1 MMKSLKSVL
10 LSAGAAGLVLT
21 LAACGGGGGNGSGD
35 GDEAAVL
42 RRGISAKVDT
52 LDPHRSS
59 AKWENIVISDMIVG
73 LMTITPDRE
82 VIPGVAE
89 SWETSEDG
97 LTWTFNL
104 RESQWSDGE
113 PVTADD
119 FVYAFRRI
127 QNPEIASQ
135 YSSLLYIVKN
145 AAQVNSGELPPEELG
160 VRAIDDLTFE
170 ITLEEPA
177 PYLLGLLTHY
187 TTYPVPQHIVEQ
199 YGEAWIQPDN
209 IEVNGPYKLAYWRTG
224 DQLVSE
230 KNPLFYEADEVCF
243 DRVAYFEI
251 EDAAAVERRIEAGEL
266 DINNG
271 FDGGR
276 TEELEAK
283 FPGWVRTAPSLITT
297 YWSFNSSQEPFDDV
311 RVRKALSLALDR
323 EFIVDRVLTPGY
335 IPAYSFV
342 PPTMSNYNVER
353 PEVGF
358 ADMSREE
365 RLAEARALLEEA
377 GYGPDNQLSFEFI
390 HRSTDDNPKAAPV
403 AQANWNEI
411 APWVNA
417 EILRQ
422 DTKVL
427 YARLRQSDFEV
438 ADGAWVADFDDP
450 INFLYLLDSET
461 GQQNYGRYS
470 NPEYDALLAEASRT
484 RDLQARAE
492 IFAEAEAMML
502 EDYPITPM
510 WIQVTKNLVDPEL
523 TGWAENAQDDH
534 LSRWLC
540 RADIKAGAEPEA
552 DAADSAGE

>member
-1 MMKSLKSVL
+1 MKSLKSVL

-21 LAACGGGGGNGSGD
+21 LAACGGSGGNGSGD

-540 RADIKAGAEPEA
+540 RADIEAGAEPAAEA
-552 DAADSAGE
+552 TDSAGE

>member
-1 MMKSLKSVL
+1 MIRSLKTSL
-10 LSAGAAGLVLT
+10 LAASAAGLFMT
-21 LAACGGGGGNGSGD
+21 LAACGGGSSSDD
-35 GDEAAVL
+35 GAKVL

-73 LMTITPDRE
+73 LMTITPERD
-82 VIPGVAE
+82 VIPSVAE

-97 LTWTFNL
+97 LTWTFKL
-104 RESQWSDGE
+104 KETVWSDGE
-113 PVTADD
+113 PVTAED

-127 QNPEIASQ
+127 QDPAIASQ

-145 AAQVNSGELPPEELG
+145 AAQVNAGELPPEELG
-160 VRAIDDLTFE
+160 VRAVDDYTFE

-187 TTYPVPQHIVEQ
+187 TTYPVPKHIVEQ
-199 YGEAWIQPDN
+199 YGEAWIQPEN

-230 KNPLFYEADEVCF
+230 KNPLFYEADDVCF

-251 EDAAAVERRIEAGEL
+251 EDASAVERRIESGEL

-276 TEELEAK
+276 TVELEKK

-297 YWSFNSSQEPFDDV
+297 YWTLNTSQEPFTDV
-311 RVRKALSLALDR
+311 RVRKALAMALDR
-323 EFIVDRVLTPGY
+323 EFIVEKVLTPGY

-342 PPTMSNYNVER
+342 PPTMSNYEVDR
-353 PEVGF
+353 PEVSF
-358 ADMSREE
+358 VDLSREE
-365 RLAEARALLEEA
+365 RLAEARSLLEEA
-377 GYGPDNQLSFEFI
+377 GYGPGNPLNFEFI
-390 HRSTDDNPKAAPV
+390 YRSTDDNPKVAPV
-403 AQANWNEI
+403 AQANWQEI
-411 APWVNA
+411 APWVRA
-417 EILRQ
+417 DILKQ

-427 YARLRQSDFEV
+427 YARLRQSDFEA

-450 INFLYLLDSET
+450 INFLYLLDSTT

-470 NPEYDALLAEASRT
+470 NPEYDNLLARASQE
-484 RDLQARAE
+484 RDLDARAA
-492 IFAEAEAMML
+492 IFAEAEALML

-510 WIQVTKNLVDPEL
+510 WVQVTKNLVDPDI
-523 TGWAENAQDDH
+523 TGWGENAQDDH
-534 LSRWLC
+534 LSRWMC
-540 RADIKAGAEPEA
+540 RADAATVSAESEA
-552 DAADSAGE
+552 PSDE

>member
-1 MMKSLKSVL
+1 MKSLKSVL

-21 LAACGGGGGNGSGD
+21 LAACGGSGGNGSAG
-35 GDEAAVL
+35 GEEAAVL

-59 AKWENIVISDMIVG
+59 AKWENIVIADMIVG

-160 VRAIDDLTFE
+160 VRAVDDYTFE

-187 TTYPVPQHIVEQ
+187 TTFPVPEHIVEQ
-199 YGEAWIQPDN
+199 YGEAWIQPEN

-230 KNPLFYEADEVCF
+230 KNPLYYEADEVCF

-276 TEELEAK
+276 TEELETK
-283 FPGWVRTAPSLITT
+283 FPGWVRTTPGLITT
-297 YWSFNSSQEPFDDV
+297 YWSFNSSQAPFDDV
-311 RVRKALSLALDR
+311 RVRKALAMALDR
-323 EFIVDRVLTPGY
+323 EFIVDKVLTPGY

-342 PPTMSNYNVER
+342 PPKMSNYNVER
-353 PEVGF
+353 PEVSF
-358 ADMSREE
+358 ADMPREE

-377 GYGPDNQLSFEFI
+377 GYGPDNRLSFEFI

-492 IFAEAEAMML
+492 IFAEAEEMML

-510 WIQVTKNLVDPEL
+510 WVQVTKNLVDPEL

-540 RADIKAGAEPEA
+540 RADIDAGAEPEA
-552 DAADSAGE
+552 EPTDSAEE

>member
-1 MMKSLKSVL
+1 MKSLKSVL

-21 LAACGGGGGNGSGD
+21 LAACGGSGGNGSGD

-145 AAQVNSGELPPEELG
+145 AAQVNSGELPSEELG

-540 RADIKAGAEPEA
+540 RADIEAGAEPAAEA
-552 DAADSAGE
+552 TDSAGE

>member
-1 MMKSLKSVL
+1 MKSLKSVL
-10 LSAGAAGLVLT
+10 LSAGAAGLVFT
-21 LAACGGGGGNGSGD
+21 LAACGGSGGNGSGD
-35 GDEAAVL
+35 GEEAAVL

-73 LMTITPDRE
+73 LMTITPERE

-135 YSSLLYIVKN
+135 YSSLLYVVKN

-187 TTYPVPQHIVEQ
+187 TTYPVPEHIVEQ

-230 KNPLFYEADEVCF
+230 KNPFFYEADEVCF

-251 EDAAAVERRIEAGEL
+251 EDAAAVERRVEAGEL

-342 PPTMSNYNVER
+342 PPTMSNYNVDR
-353 PEVGF
+353 PELGF
-358 ADMSREE
+358 ADMTREE

-377 GYGPDNQLSFEFI
+377 GYGPNNKLSFEFI

-492 IFAEAEAMML
+492 IFAEAEALML

-540 RADIKAGAEPEA
+540 RADIESGA
-552 DAADSAGE
+552 DAEAASTDSAEE

>member
-1 MMKSLKSVL
+1 MMKSLKSTL
-10 LSAGAAGLVLT
+10 LSAGAAGLVFT
-21 LAACGGGGGNGSGD
+21 LAACGGGGNGGD
-35 GDEAAVL
+35 GSESGEEAAVL

-59 AKWENIVISDMIVG
+59 AKWENIVISDMFVG

-82 VIPGVAE
+82 VIPGVAQ

-104 RESQWSDGE
+104 KETQWSDGE
-113 PVTADD
+113 PLTADD

-145 AAQVNSGELPPEELG
+145 AAAVNAGELPPEELG
-160 VRAIDDLTFE
+160 VRAIDDYTFE

-177 PYLLGLLTHY
+177 PYLPGLLTHY
-187 TTYPVPQHIVEQ
+187 TTYPVPEHIVEQ
-199 YGEAWIQPDN
+199 YGEAWIQADN

-224 DQLVSE
+224 DQLVTE
-230 KNPLFYEADEVCF
+230 KNPLYYEADELCF

-251 EDAAAVERRIEAGEL
+251 EDAAAVERRIEAGDL

-283 FPGWVRTAPSLITT
+283 FPGWVRTTPGLITT
-297 YWSFNSSQEPFDDV
+297 YWTFNSSQAPFDDV

-335 IPAYSFV
+335 VPAYSFV
-342 PPTMSNYNVER
+342 PPKMSNYETER
-353 PEVGF
+353 PQVSF
-358 ADMSREE
+358 VDMSREE
-365 RLAEARALLEEA
+365 RLAEARSLLEEA
-377 GYGPDNQLSFEFI
+377 GYGPDNSLTFEFI

-411 APWVNA
+411 APWVDA
-417 EILRQ
+417 QILRQ

-450 INFLYLLDSET
+450 VNFLYLLDSET

-492 IFAEAEAMML
+492 IFAEAEALML

-510 WIQVTKNLVDPEL
+510 WVQVTKNLVDPEL

-540 RADIKAGAEPEA
+540 RPGLEPSTIDEPVAAEE
-552 DAADSAGE
+552 D

>member
-21 LAACGGGGGNGSGD
+21 LAACGGSGGNGSGD
-35 GDEAAVL
+35 GEEAAVL

-73 LMTITPDRE
+73 LMTITPERE
-82 VIPGVAE
+82 VIPGVAT

-187 TTYPVPQHIVEQ
+187 TTYPVPEHIVEQ

-342 PPTMSNYNVER
+342 PPTMSNYDVDR
-353 PEVGF
+353 PELGF
-358 ADMSREE
+358 ADMTREE

-377 GYGPDNQLSFEFI
+377 GYGPNNKLSFEFI

-540 RADIKAGAEPEA
+540 RADIETDAGAETA
-552 DAADSAGE
+552 STDSAEE

>member
-1 MMKSLKSVL
+1 MNFKKMSLG
-10 LSAGAAGLVLT
+10 GAAAAAMMMA
-21 LAACGGGGGNGSGD
+21 LAACGGGGGGGD
-35 GDEAAVL
+35 DDAKVL

-73 LMTITPDRE
+73 LMTITADRT

-97 LTWTFNL
+97 LTWTFKL
-104 RESQWSDGE
+104 KETSWSDGE
-113 PVTADD
+113 PLTAED

-127 QNPEIASQ
+127 QSPEIASQ

-145 AAQVNSGELPPEELG
+145 AAEVNSGDLPPEELG
-160 VRAIDDLTFE
+160 VRAIDDYTFE

-187 TTYPVPQHIVEQ
+187 TTYPVPKHVVEQ

-209 IEVNGPYKLAYWRTG
+209 IVVNGPYKLAYWRTG

-230 KNPLFYEADEVCF
+230 KNPLYYEADEVCF
-243 DRVAYFEI
+243 DRVAYFEL
-251 EDAAAVERRIEAGEL
+251 EDSAAVERKIEAGEL
-266 DINNG
+266 DINNA

-276 TEELEAK
+276 AEELEKK

-297 YWSFNSSQEPFDDV
+297 YWTFNSSQEPFDDV
-311 RVRKALSLALDR
+311 RVRKALSMALDR
-323 EFIVDRVLTPGY
+323 EFIVDKVLTPGY

-342 PPTMSNYNVER
+342 PPTMSNYDVDR
-353 PEVGF
+353 PEVSF
-358 ADMSREE
+358 KDLTREE
-365 RLAEARALLEEA
+365 RLAEARALLEDA
-377 GYGPDNQLSFEFI
+377 GYGPDNPLSFEFI

-411 APWVNA
+411 APWVKA

-450 INFLYLLDSET
+450 INFLYLLDSKT
-461 GQQNYGRYS
+461 GQQNYGRYA
-470 NPEYDALLAEASRT
+470 NPEYDELLAEASRT

-492 IFAEAEAMML
+492 VFAEAETMML

-510 WIQVTKNLVDPEL
+510 WIQVTKNLVDPTL

-534 LSRWLC
+534 LSRHLC
-540 RADIKAGAEPEA
+540 RAEPEA
-552 DAADSAGE
+552 GADGAESAE

>member
-1 MMKSLKSVL
+1 MMV
-10 LSAGAAGLVLT
+10 
-21 LAACGGGGGNGSGD
+21 LAACGGGGGSGD
-35 GDEAAVL
+35 DEAAVL

-73 LMTITPDRE
+73 LMTITPERE

-97 LTWTFNL
+97 LTWTFKL
-104 RESQWSDGE
+104 KETVWSDGE
-113 PVTADD
+113 PVTAED

-127 QNPEIASQ
+127 QAPEIASQ

-145 AAQVNSGELPPEELG
+145 AAQVNAGELPPEELG
-160 VRAIDDLTFE
+160 VRAIDEYTFE
-170 ITLEEPA
+170 VTLEEPA

-187 TTYPVPQHIVEQ
+187 TTYPVPKHIVEQ
-199 YGEAWIQPDN
+199 YGEAWIQPEN

-230 KNPLFYEADEVCF
+230 RNPLYYEADDVCF
-243 DRVAYFEI
+243 DRVAYFEL
-251 EDAAAVERRIEAGEL
+251 EDAAAVERKIEAGDM

-276 TEELEAK
+276 AEELEKK
-283 FPGWVRTAPSLITT
+283 FPGWVRTTPGLITT
-297 YWSFNSSQEPFDDV
+297 YWTFNGSQEIFQDV
-311 RVRKALSLALDR
+311 RVRKALAMALDR
-323 EFIVDRVLTPGY
+323 EFIVEKVLTPGY
-335 IPAYSFV
+335 VPAYSFV
-342 PPTMSNYNVER
+342 PPKMSNYDVER
-353 PEVGF
+353 PEVSF
-358 ADMSREE
+358 ADMPREE
-365 RLAEARALLEEA
+365 RLAEARRLLQEA
-377 GYGPDNQLSFEFI
+377 GYGQGNPLRFEFI
-390 HRSTDDNPKAAPV
+390 YRSTDDNPKVAPV
-403 AQANWNEI
+403 AQANWQEI

-417 EILRQ
+417 QILKQ

-427 YARLRQSDFEV
+427 YARLRQSDFEA

-450 INFLYLLDSET
+450 INFLYLLDSNT
-461 GQQNYGRYS
+461 GQQNYGRYA
-470 NPEYDALLAEASRT
+470 NPEYDSLLAEASRT
-484 RDLQARAE
+484 RDLGERAA
-492 IFAEAEAMML
+492 ILAEAEEMML

-510 WIQVTKNLVDPEL
+510 WIQVTKNLVDPTL

-540 RADIKAGAEPEA
+540 RADLEGGDAATETDA
-552 DAADSAGE
+552 DAEE

>member
-1 MMKSLKSVL
+1 MIRSLKTSL
-10 LSAGAAGLVLT
+10 LAASAAGLVMT
-21 LAACGGGGGNGSGD
+21 LAACGGGSSSDD
-35 GDEAAVL
+35 GAKVL

-73 LMTITPDRE
+73 LMTITPERD

-97 LTWTFNL
+97 LTWTFKL
-104 RESQWSDGE
+104 KETVWSDGE
-113 PVTADD
+113 PVTAEDI
-119 FVYAFRRI
+119 VYAFRRI
-127 QNPEIASQ
+127 QDPAIASQ

-145 AAQVNSGELPPEELG
+145 AAQVNAGELPPEELG
-160 VRAIDDLTFE
+160 VRAVDDYTFE

-187 TTYPVPQHIVEQ
+187 TTYPVPKHIVEQ
-199 YGEAWIQPDN
+199 YGEAWIQPEN

-230 KNPLFYEADEVCF
+230 KNPLFYEADDVCF

-251 EDAAAVERRIEAGEL
+251 EDASAVERRIESGEL

-276 TEELEAK
+276 TVELEKK

-297 YWSFNSSQEPFDDV
+297 YWTLNTSQEPFTDV
-311 RVRKALSLALDR
+311 RVRKALAMALDR
-323 EFIVDRVLTPGY
+323 EFIVEKVLTPGY

-342 PPTMSNYNVER
+342 PPTMSNYEVDR
-353 PEVGF
+353 PEVSF
-358 ADMSREE
+358 VDLSREE
-365 RLAEARALLEEA
+365 RLAQARSLLEEA
-377 GYGPDNQLSFEFI
+377 GYGPGNPLNFEFI
-390 HRSTDDNPKAAPV
+390 YRSTDDNPKVAPV
-403 AQANWNEI
+403 AQANWQEI
-411 APWVNA
+411 APWVRA
-417 EILRQ
+417 DILKQ

-427 YARLRQSDFEV
+427 YARLRQSDFEA

-450 INFLYLLDSET
+450 INFLYLLDSTT

-470 NPEYDALLAEASRT
+470 NPEYDNLLARASQE
-484 RDLQARAE
+484 RDLDARAA
-492 IFAEAEAMML
+492 IFAEAEALML

-510 WIQVTKNLVDPEL
+510 WVQVTKNLVDPDI
-523 TGWAENAQDDH
+523 TGWGENAQDDH
-534 LSRWLC
+534 LSRWMC
-540 RADIKAGAEPEA
+540 RADAATVSAESEA
-552 DAADSAGE
+552 PSDE

>member
-1 MMKSLKSVL
+1 MITSFKRSLL
-10 LSAGAAGLVLT
+10 AAGAAGLVMT
-21 LAACGGGGGNGSGD
+21 LAACGGGGGNNGGD
-35 GDEAAVL
+35 DEAAVL

-59 AKWENIVISDMIVG
+59 AKWENIVIADMIVG

-89 SWETSEDG
+89 SWETSDDG
-97 LTWTFNL
+97 LTWTFKL
-104 RESQWSDGE
+104 RDSVWSDGE
-113 PVTADD
+113 PVTAED

-160 VRAIDDLTFE
+160 VRAIDDKTFE

-187 TTYPVPQHIVEQ
+187 TTFPVPKHIVEQ
-199 YGEAWIQPDN
+199 YGEAWIQPEN

-230 KNPLFYEADEVCF
+230 KNPLYYEADDVCF
-243 DRVAYFEI
+243 DRVAYFEL
-251 EDAAAVERRIEAGEL
+251 EDAAAVERKIEAGDM

-276 TEELEAK
+276 TDELEKK
-283 FPGWVRTAPSLITT
+283 FPGWVRTTPGLITT
-297 YWSFNSSQEPFDDV
+297 YWSFNSSQPPFDDV
-311 RVRKALSLALDR
+311 RVRKALAMTLDR
-323 EFIVDRVLTPGY
+323 EFIVDKVLTPGY
-335 IPAYSFV
+335 VPAYSFV
-342 PPTMSNYNVER
+342 PPKMSNYDVDR
-353 PEVGF
+353 PEVSW
-358 ADMSREE
+358 ADMPREE

-377 GYGPDNQLSFEFI
+377 GYGPDNPLRFEFI

-450 INFLYLLDSET
+450 VNFLYLLDSDT

-484 RDLQARAE
+484 RDLQERAE
-492 IFAEAEAMML
+492 IFAEAEKMML

-510 WIQVTKNLVDPEL
+510 WVQVTKNLVDPDL

-540 RADIKAGAEPEA
+540 RPDLEPGAETSDEA
-552 DAADSAGE
+552 AQEE